1 MGPEGVACSR
11 LQLQTPGGLQTPL
24 SEPDKDEASAVLRGR
39 IINKTPGVAPTRLS
53 ATDTP

>member
-24 SEPDKDEASAVLRGR
+24 SEPDKDGASAVLRGR